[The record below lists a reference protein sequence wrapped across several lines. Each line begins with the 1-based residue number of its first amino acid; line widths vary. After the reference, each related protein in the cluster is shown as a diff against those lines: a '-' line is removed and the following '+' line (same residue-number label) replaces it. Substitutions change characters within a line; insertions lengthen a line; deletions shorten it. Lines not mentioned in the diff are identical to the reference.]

1 MKKKITIFSCSIIL
15 LVGYLFFAHHL
26 IYAKI
31 GKVSLKASDIS
42 HGYNIGQ
49 GHRLFY
55 TAIGDSLTAGVG
67 VDKYEESYPYL
78 LAKKIAGEE
87 NNIFLR
93 VQAYP
98 GARTADVLKD
108 LLAPAIN
115 DNPDIVTV
123 LLGVNDIHGFVSE
136 KKFAENYQKILAELK
151 TKTKAKIYA
160 ISIPYIGTD
169 KLLLPP
175 YDFYFKHQ
183 TIEYNKIIK
192 NLAAANG
199 VGYIDLFSPTENMFK
214 NPSFYSAD
222 LFHPSAT
229 GYGIWADV
237 IYAYL
242 NK

>member
-1 MKKKITIFSCSIIL
+1 MKNKIIIIISAAAVL
-15 LVGYLFFAHHL
+15 IGYLFFAHHL

-31 GKVSLKASDIS
+31 GKVSLLASDIT
-42 HGYNIGQ
+42 HEYNIGQ
-49 GHRLFY
+49 GASLVY

-78 LAKKIAGEE
+78 LAQKIAGSK

-93 VQAYP
+93 VEAYS
-98 GARTADVLKD
+98 GARTADAIKD

-115 DNPDIVTV
+115 DKPDIVTV

-136 KKFAENYQKILAELK
+136 TKFAENYQEILTQLKI
-151 TKTKAKIYA
+151 KTKAKIYA
-160 ISIPYIGTD
+160 ISIPYIGANT
-169 KLLLPP
+169 LLWFP
-175 YDFYFKHQ
+175 YNLYFKHQ
-183 TIEYNKIIK
+183 TVEYNKIIK
-192 NLAAANG
+192 KLAQAED
-199 VGYIDLFSPTENMFK
+199 VEYVDLFSPTERMF
-214 NPSFYSAD
+214 NDSFYSAD
-222 LFHPSAT
+222 SFHPSVK